1 MLTQHQ
7 FIESFTIVH
16 LQNFL
21 DNYPFR
27 ISPTKQKICFPR
39 FRRIACLM
47 SDNIV
52 FPPIKFCDDNIIDG
66 HHRYLAACFLNC
78 ISDFQ
83 ITNCSFSMLVY
94 EWPKIA
100 IDENDWELTIEVKKN
115 WKKLAEFNNMNLAQ
129 FLHLYEYL
137 L

>member
-1 MLTQHQ
+1 
-7 FIESFTIVH
+7 
-16 LQNFL
+16 
-21 DNYPFR
+21 
-27 ISPTKQKICFPR
+27 
-39 FRRIACLM
+39 
-47 SDNIV
+47 
-52 FPPIKFCDDNIIDG
+52 
-66 HHRYLAACFLNC
+66 
-78 ISDFQ
+78 
-83 ITNCSFSMLVY
+83 MLVY